1 VGLNKIAMKKAA
13 IILAL
18 VFAAG
23 ILMTSCNKQA
33 CPAYSQV
40 DTEQTENA
48 G

>member
-1 VGLNKIAMKKAA
+1 MKKAV
-13 IILAL
+13 IILAV

-23 ILMTSCNKQA
+23 ILLSSCNKHA

-40 DTEQTENA
+40 DTEQSEEL